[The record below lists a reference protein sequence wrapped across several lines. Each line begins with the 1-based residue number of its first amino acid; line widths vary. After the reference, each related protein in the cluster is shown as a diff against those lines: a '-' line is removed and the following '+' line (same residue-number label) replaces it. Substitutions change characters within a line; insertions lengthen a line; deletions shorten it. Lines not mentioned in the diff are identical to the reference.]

1 MNGHPVRFDDAF
13 QSMNWQPVLSQA
25 ASLLLLGQGLR
36 GGLSFS
42 AEPGDGI
49 ILEEDL
55 DALNLPR
62 LPYFLRRIDRE
73 QVLQSLEDGYGRA
86 FVEQMQSAPFLDAQS
101 VLPVASEIAH
111 HLSRSPEPL
120 LAAQLMEVN
129 LFHPEP
135 LVRAAAAISYFDLSS
150 QPRRP
155 FEVLLDATYSDHGLT
170 RRVALAG
177 LERLV
182 PGHPRL
188 LDADTEGVFSEE
200 GLASTTCILMHG
212 SWSRGAPW
220 WQPGRN
226 FHDYFCRDVRSDL
239 YDAEDRFSWSGGL
252 GDGYRVF
259 VLQSQR

>member
-170 RRVALAG
+170 RQVALAG

-188 LDADTEGVFSEE
+188 LDADTEGVCSEE
-200 GLASTTCILMHG
+200 GVASTTCILMHG